1 MFSACEEL
9 ETKSDEKGFYCCVL
23 FGSRGIFMSFGEK
36 FCFFSSPFCHPLH
49 NSVELSR
56 DKFDFTSQNVAQE
69 RKTSLPCCC
78 CCLNANEFLHSFIE
92 WMDFLGEQSR
102 GSISVCVCVRETI

>member
-1 MFSACEEL
+1 
-9 ETKSDEKGFYCCVL
+9 
-23 FGSRGIFMSFGEK
+23 MSFGEK

-78 CCLNANEFLHSFIE
+78 CLNANEFLHSFIE

-102 GSISVCVCVRETI
+102 RSISVCVCVCVRETI